1 MKSKTI
7 GMLLYLY
14 TTLFVHSFVQLN
26 PMLRT
31 TKLSPGRF
39 CSTQHEV
46 AIIGSGAFS
55 LALAKALSHKNIH
68 TKMLVRNE
76 SVADHINRLRSH
88 PKYLPEFTLPNVI
101 TATHEPAVAFSNI
114 NYIIHCIPMQI
125 SRNYL
130 HSIRHLVPPQ
140 IPIISATKG
149 IEQGTHCL
157 MSEILEDTIGNERRF
172 AYLSGPSFAQEIMM
186 GQATA
191 VMIASKNI
199 DLANDVANVFSS
211 PQFRVIPTNDVKVH
225 SYFFLCLLFKAS

>member
-1 MKSKTI
+1 MRPKTI
-7 GMLLYLY
+7 VILICLWA
-14 TTLFVHSFVQLN
+14 TLFVHSFVQLN
-26 PMLRT
+26 PKLRASNL
-31 TKLSPGRF
+31 KPCLF
-39 CSTQHEV
+39 CSMQQEV

-55 LALAKALSHKNIH
+55 LALAKALSHKNIY

-88 PKYLPEFTLPNVI
+88 PKYLSQFTLPNVI
-101 TATHEPAVAFSNI
+101 SATLDPAVAFSNI

-130 HSIRHLVPPQ
+130 HSIKHLVPPQ

-157 MSEILEDTIGNERRF
+157 MSEILEDSIGDEKRF

-199 DLANDVANVFSS
+199 DLAKDIANVFSS
-211 PQFRVIPTNDVKVH
+211 PQFRVIPTRDVKV
-225 SYFFLCLLFKAS
+225 